1 MSIQHLNVE
10 ANTNEM
16 KKNQKLLRRTRKIP
30 NVWNV
35 NLANFILTKNEL
47 EEGIW
52 GHLTTIY
59 HIRQVIVNLN

>member
-47 EEGIW
+47 EEGI
-52 GHLTTIY
+52 
-59 HIRQVIVNLN
+59 